1 MDSRTQ
7 RIRRNTLDR
16 ICATHGDKLVS
27 GLEIKHILA
36 LRDGVSSETPEAAN
50 TVLKVLR
57 QVLARGILL
66 GLLKYNY
73 ARDVKYLRGRSEGIH
88 TWTGDEIAQFQAR
101 HPIGSQARLAMS
113 LMLFL
118 GQRKSDAVK
127 FHRQQIR
134 NGRFYFTQTK
144 NRAHKHVELSIP
156 IANELQKVLDA
167 TPKKNIAFLVN
178 EWGRPFTANGFGNK
192 FRKWCDEAG
201 LPQCSSHGL
210 RKACATILANLGCS
224 EMEIRAVTGHRT
236 AKQVSLYTRDANLAV
251 LATQAIGKLDRYM
264 AGLHSVPPA
273 DPMTEGGTESTSMPL
288 KEKG

>member
-1 MDSRTQ
+1 MESGSGFSTAETGGISIKVSVAVGRT
-7 RIRRNTLDR
+7 
-16 ICATHGDKLVS
+16 
-27 GLEIKHILA
+27 E
-36 LRDGVSSETPEAAN
+36 
-50 TVLKVLR
+50 
-57 QVLARGILL
+57 
-66 GLLKYNY
+66 
-73 ARDVKYLRGRSEGIH
+73 
-88 TWTGDEIAQFQAR
+88 
-101 HPIGSQARLAMS
+101 RLA
-113 LMLFL
+113 
-118 GQRKSDAVK
+118 
-127 FHRQQIR
+127 
-134 NGRFYFTQTK
+134 
-144 NRAHKHVELSIP
+144 KHVELSIP